1 MDFLIYGAIFIVSLI
16 IGIIIGIIIDRAIM
30 KKKTV
35 GRLRIDRSEP
45 YEPPRMFLELKGITP
60 DIIAMHK
67 IVTFEVINE
76 NYLSRN

>member
-16 IGIIIGIIIDRAIM
+16 IGIVIDRAII
-30 KKKTV
+30 KGKTV

-45 YEPPRMFLELKGITP
+45 YEPPQMFLELKGITP
-60 DIIAMHK
+60 DIISMHK

-76 NYLSRN
+76 NYLSRD

>member
-1 MDFLIYGAIFIVSLI
+1 MDFLIYGAIFIASLI
-16 IGIIIGIIIDRAIM
+16 IGIVIDRAIM

-60 DIIAMHK
+60 DIISMHK

-76 NYLSRN
+76 NYLSRD

>member
-1 MDFLIYGAIFIVSLI
+1 MDFLIYGAIFIVGL
-16 IGIIIGIIIDRAIM
+16 IIGIIIDRAIM

-35 GRLRIDRSEP
+35 GRLRIDRSET

-76 NYLSRN
+76 NYLSRD

>member
-16 IGIIIGIIIDRAIM
+16 IGIVIDRAIM

-45 YEPPRMFLELKGITP
+45 YEPPQMFLELKGITP
-60 DIIAMHK
+60 DIISMHK

-76 NYLSRN
+76 NYLSRD

>member
-1 MDFLIYGAIFIVSLI
+1 MDFLIYGVIFIVSLI
-16 IGIIIGIIIDRAIM
+16 IGIVIDRAIM

-45 YEPPRMFLELKGITP
+45 YEPPQMFLELKGITP
-60 DIIAMHK
+60 DIISMHK

-76 NYLSRN
+76 NYLSRD

>member
-16 IGIIIGIIIDRAIM
+16 IGIVIDRAIM

-35 GRLRIDRSEP
+35 GRLRIDLSEP

-60 DIIAMHK
+60 DIISMHK

-76 NYLSRN
+76 NYLSRD